1 MTLQFIFNGEF
12 TDLNTYIRAERS
24 NRFMA
29 AKIKKTETER
39 AAWEVIQ
46 PEKVVGKAVINFD
59 WYTKDERKDPDNI
72 SFAKKFLLDGMV
84 MAGLLENDTRKCI
97 NGFIDCFF
105 VDKDNPRVEVT
116 IIV

>member
-29 AKIKKTETER
+29 AKIKKMETER

-46 PEKVVGKAVINFD
+46 SDKAVGKAVISFD

-116 IIV
+116 VIV

>member
-1 MTLQFIFNGEF
+1 MTLQFTFDGEF
-12 TDLNTYIRAERS
+12 TDLNTYIRAERG

-39 AAWEVIQ
+39 VIWELAH
-46 PEKVVGKAVINFD
+46 PEKIVGRAVISFD
-59 WYTKDERKDPDNI
+59 WYTKNERKDPDNV
-72 SFAKKFLLDGMV
+72 SFAKKFILDGMV
-84 MAGLLENDTRKCI
+84 VSGLLENDTRKCI
-97 NGFIDCFF
+97 KGFIDCFF